1 MGRCQSTPGLVE
13 SRGRIPLEEMWVS
26 PVDTKSTHAYSAGHS
41 LFSPSPSPVTSRG
54 LPSTGNNVNANNV
67 ARSMDSPM
75 SATSSGHSSE
85 DQTARA
91 PQSAAAQPSAGR
103 QSTHSGKY
111 FILKR
116 HRLEIYVLLLN
127 PSTPILFLNSL
138 SLSLS
143 LFRTVRLN
151 AFFLR
156 DLMDVKSPRN
166 PPLPLE
172 LKLSMLDARYSL
184 IYWFSMTQLVEGAT
198 PLLGTNEALLAEI
211 KRLRERLICLES
223 ENAAMSAKLNQKQW
237 EVENRLAEIEMQICG
252 ASSSSSLEDNNE
264 RNRETDDKEEPEGA
278 RISGRSSD
286 TKSIGSLS
294 QHFFESDEDERYYG
308 TCNGYASQ
316 PGSKSNLLLCSECDQ
331 KTRTCT
337 YRPQTPGS
345 YSSRYVE
352 ERFDDRLQEPGT
364 SRTYKSPVHISSPRS
379 LYHDQEYSGQSS
391 SPRSFYRDQDYQRS
405 WSKKYEQEH
414 DGRDYEDRD
423 LKQDDDSPVCEICHG
438 NGQIVQCE
446 HCDFSSEGDLIC
458 FRCQSDE
465 GSSNGQNCPR
475 CEKDERIL
483 SSRVGSQRGTTSS
496 GDEGKYP
503 VDAVV
508 KIQVND
514 HMIDVDSDETPDSD
528 LSSSHHHQRSTMERL
543 DTIVEAK
550 GDTASENDEENGGTK
565 LNGTNSARY
574 LNYMIVLF

>member
-1 MGRCQSTPGLVE
+1 MARIRHYLADSTDDRYAADDRE
-13 SRGRIPLEEMWVS
+13 ELEE
-26 PVDTKSTHAYSAGHS
+26 T
-41 LFSPSPSPVTSRG
+41 
-54 LPSTGNNVNANNV
+54 
-67 ARSMDSPM
+67 
-75 SATSSGHSSE
+75 
-85 DQTARA
+85 
-91 PQSAAAQPSAGR
+91 
-103 QSTHSGKY
+103 
-111 FILKR
+111 
-116 HRLEIYVLLLN
+116 
-127 PSTPILFLNSL
+127 
-138 SLSLS
+138 
-143 LFRTVRLN
+143 
-151 AFFLR
+151 
-156 DLMDVKSPRN
+156 
-166 PPLPLE
+166 
-172 LKLSMLDARYSL
+172 
-184 IYWFSMTQLVEGAT
+184 
-198 PLLGTNEALLAEI
+198 
-211 KRLRERLICLES
+211 
-223 ENAAMSAKLNQKQW
+223 
-237 EVENRLAEIEMQICG
+237 
-252 ASSSSSLEDNNE
+252 
-264 RNRETDDKEEPEGA
+264 

-294 QHFFESDEDERYYG
+294 QHFFESDEDEKYYG

-364 SRTYKSPVHISSPRS
+364 SRAYKSPIHMSSPRS
-379 LYHDQEYSGQSS
+379 VYHDQEHGGQSS
-391 SPRSFYRDQDYQRS
+391 SPRSLYRDQEYRRV
-405 WSKKYEQEH
+405 WPKKYEQEH
-414 DGRDYEDRD
+414 DRRDYEDRD
-423 LKQDDDSPVCEICHG
+423 PKQDDDSPVCEVCHG
-438 NGQIVQCE
+438 NGHVVQCE

-475 CEKDERIL
+475 CEKDDRIL

-496 GDEGKYP
+496 SDEGKYP

-514 HMIDVDSDETPDSD
+514 HTIDVDSDETPESD
-528 LSSSHHHQRSTMERL
+528 LSSSHHHQRGTMDRL

-574 LNYMIVLF
+574 LNYMIVLFL